1 MKHLLLHI
9 LLIFLLALPFTGCQK
24 HYPVADKLSQAEICM
39 DEEPEAALRVLES
52 IGQPDLHTKEHHARY
67 ALLYSQART
76 RTILTRPMIH

>member
-1 MKHLLLHI
+1 MKHLLQYII
-9 LLIFLLALPFTGCQK
+9 LCLLVALPFTGCQK